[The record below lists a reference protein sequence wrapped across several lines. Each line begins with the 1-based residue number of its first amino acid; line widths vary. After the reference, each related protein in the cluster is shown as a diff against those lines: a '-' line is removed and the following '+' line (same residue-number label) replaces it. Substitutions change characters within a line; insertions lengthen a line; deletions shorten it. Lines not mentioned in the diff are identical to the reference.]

1 MTAYVGID
9 VAKATLVLCLQ
20 PEGRT
25 WKRPNTPAGQA
36 QVVAELQA
44 VQPERIALEATGGYE
59 RAIWQQLQA
68 AGLTV
73 VRLQPRRVKALARAL
88 GWQAKTDP
96 LDAALLAEAA
106 RILVVPVT
114 VAPDAATEAL
124 RALVDLRR
132 QLVSQR
138 DDNQRR
144 LKQSSAVVAQRVLN
158 RINASLQREIHQ
170 LDRKIKA
177 QLAVM
182 ATTDLATAPGVGP
195 VLQATLAAR
204 LPELGRLGRRQ
215 IAALVGIAPYNAD
228 SGAHQGKRHIRG
240 GRADL
245 RRVLYMA
252 TLASIRAN
260 SIIATTYR
268 QLLARGKLK
277 KVAIVACMRKLLI
290 MLNAMA
296 RDHTTWA
303 PPTLSGAA

>member
-1 MTAYVGID
+1 MAAYVGID

-25 WKRPNTPAGQA
+25 WTRPNTPAGQA
-36 QVVAELQA
+36 EVVAELQV

-59 RAIWQQLQA
+59 RAVWQQLHA
-68 AGLTV
+68 AGLVV

-88 GWQAKTDP
+88 GRQAKTDP

-106 RILVVPVT
+106 RILVVPVAI
-114 VAPDAATEAL
+114 VPDAATEAL

-138 DDNQRR
+138 DDNRRR
-144 LKQSSAVVAQRVLN
+144 LKQSPAAVAQQVLGRV
-158 RINASLQREIHQ
+158 NAGLQREIRQ
-170 LDRKIKA
+170 LDGEMRV
-177 QLAVM
+177 QLAV
-182 ATTDLATAPGVGP
+182 TTSPDLATAPGAGP
-195 VLQATLAAR
+195 VLRATLAAR
-204 LPELGRLGRRQ
+204 LPELGHLDRRQ

-252 TLASIRAN
+252 TLASIRAR
-260 SIIATTYR
+260 SVLATTYQ

-277 KVAIVACMRKLLI
+277 KVAIVACMRKFLT

-303 PPTLSGAA
+303 PTTLSVPT

>member
-9 VAKATLVLCLQ
+9 AAKATLVLCLQ

-25 WKRPNTPAGQA
+25 WKRPSTPAGQA
-36 QVVAELQA
+36 QVVAELRA

-144 LKQSSAVVAQRVLN
+144 LKQSSAVVAQR
-158 RINASLQREIHQ
+158 AGTQADQRRPAAGDPPTRPQDQGAAGGHGHH
-170 LDRKIKA
+170 R
-177 QLAVM
+177 
-182 ATTDLATAPGVGP
+182 PGHG
-195 VLQATLAAR
+195 AGRGTG
-204 LPELGRLGRRQ
+204 LGRPRWRHDFRSWAAWIAGRSRRWWVLHRTTLTAEP
-215 IAALVGIAPYNAD
+215 IRVNGISVVAALTCGGCSTWRPWLRSAPT
-228 SGAHQGKRHIRG
+228 R
-240 GRADL
+240 
-245 RRVLYMA
+245 
-252 TLASIRAN
+252 
-260 SIIATTYR
+260 
-268 QLLARGKLK
+268 
-277 KVAIVACMRKLLI
+277 
-290 MLNAMA
+290 
-296 RDHTTWA
+296 
-303 PPTLSGAA
+303 